1 MVLKDQ
7 KPKILIAIQDEF
19 AVFKV
24 LGRAQH
30 QLAYWLKEATSRLI
44 EQAYTQFY
52 IDLQECP
59 IVDSTFIG
67 VLVGLWK
74 QLGKARSKGKQ
85 TAIVLIGPQPHVQQ
99 SMDEIGVLNFFQVI
113 PALPMKSPDQGA
125 WTEVSSSSQPSDS
138 ALRET
143 ILEAHRLLAS
153 LSQENES
160 RFRDVIEFLQNNS
173 PSNQPQSEA
182 EEGETT

>member
-1 MVLKDQ
+1 MALEDQ
-7 KPKILIAIQDEF
+7 KPKILIAIQNEF

-30 QLAYWLKEATSRLI
+30 HLAYWLKEATSRLI

-59 IVDSTFIG
+59 IADSTFIG

-74 QLGKARSKGKQ
+74 QLGEARSKGKQ

-113 PALPMKSPDQGA
+113 PALPMKDPDQGA
-125 WTEVSSSSQPSDS
+125 WTEVSPSQPSDKV
-138 ALRET
+138 LRET

-160 RFRDVIEFLQNNS
+160 RFRDVIEFLQNSS
-173 PSNQPQSEA
+173 PSQQSQSG
-182 EEGETT
+182 EGKTT